1 MLALL
6 RTAVTRGVGFFIL
19 TCLLGG
25 VPLPALGGAPVLD
38 MASTPGGDYCYIVT
52 HEPGGLYRLS
62 SSAFKN
68 LGGTLS
74 EDLLYALSLTPQGDL
89 FLATFQEV
97 LFSRSGKETSWRS
110 LRGGGDLKN
119 FYATRQGT
127 FVALSWK
134 KGLLWASRENPE
146 FREPSGEMGEALV
159 LQVLESPSGTLWA
172 ATFGEGV
179 LLSRDGGRSWKPY
192 NEGLQNHFVLSLTW
206 DVSRE
211 VLYAGTYQGGVFRR
225 SLHTPWES
233 FSRGLPERAVVQ
245 ALGLD
250 DRGYLWGGTY
260 GKGAFLASFGEAWRP
275 FSKEPEDAA
284 LSINA
289 LEPFAGGMLGGTQER
304 GLLFASPGA
313 SSWSSLEIADPL
325 TGFGEISDGTL
336 LALSRSGVLYEASR
350 KEGPWKERGRIQG
363 SRGCQELLVL
373 SDRILL
379 GGTSRGSWLSQD
391 GGRSWVFRSFPVPDS
406 SGEEVEMEFGPPSG
420 EWGGLVGMVRLSSS
434 VMAATSYKGL
444 FRSSGGWGWKT
455 EEEAREEIEGR
466 YFYAL
471 ASDGGSRIALGTDRG
486 LSFSRDSGKS
496 WINIYVAYGLSS
508 VVFDDAGTLWGV
520 SRNGI
525 WRFVPPEMEPSLV
538 KVEGYTWSPFAY
550 FTELFPGEEGILLG
564 LLQENLVRLLPEGKS
579 TFSLEKSSLRNTVP
593 RSYLRLSQG
602 GMLLGT
608 ERGFYFSEEGGE
620 TWQERHVPRNLFNL
634 SEGR

>member
-1 MLALL
+1 
-6 RTAVTRGVGFFIL
+6 
-19 TCLLGG
+19 
-25 VPLPALGGAPVLD
+25 
-38 MASTPGGDYCYIVT
+38 MASTPGGEFCYIIT

-62 SSAFKN
+62 SLAFEN
-68 LGGTLS
+68 LGGALS
-74 EDLLYALSLTPQGDL
+74 EDLLYSLSLSSQGDF
-89 FLATFQEV
+89 FLATFREV
-97 LFSRSGKETSWRS
+97 LFSRNGGSSWRS

-119 FYATRQGT
+119 FYSTRQGT
-127 FVALSWK
+127 FVGISWK
-134 KGLLWASRENPE
+134 KGLLWASREDPE
-146 FREPSGEMGEALV
+146 FQEPSGEVGEALV
-159 LQVLESPSGTLWA
+159 LQVLESPEGTLWA
-172 ATFGEGV
+172 ATFGNGV

-192 NEGLQNHFVLSLTW
+192 NEGLENHFVLSLAW
-206 DVSRE
+206 DASRE

-225 SLHTPWES
+225 SPHAPWES

-245 ALGLD
+245 ALRLD
-250 DRGYLWGGTY
+250 SRGYLWAGTH
-260 GKGAFLASFGEAWRP
+260 GKGAFLASFGGEWRP

-289 LEPFAGGMLGGTQER
+289 LEPFAGGMLGGNQER

-313 SSWSSLEIADPL
+313 SSWSSLEMADPL
-325 TGFGEISDGTL
+325 TGFGELSEGTL
-336 LALSRSGVLYEASR
+336 LALSRSGVLYEASQ

-363 SRGCQELLVL
+363 SQGCQDLLVL

-379 GGTSRGSWLSQD
+379 GGTSRGSWLSED
-391 GGRSWVFRSFPVPDS
+391 GGRSWVFRSFPASDS
-406 SGEEVEMEFGPPSG
+406 SG
-420 EWGGLVGMVRLSSS
+420 EWGGLVGMVKLGSS

-455 EEEAREEIEGR
+455 EEEAREQMEGR

-486 LSFSRDSGKS
+486 LSYSGDSGKS
-496 WINIYVAYGLSS
+496 WINVYVSYGLSS
-508 VVFDDAGTLWGV
+508 VLFDDSGTLWGV

-525 WRFVPPEMEPSLV
+525 WRFVPPEMEPETV
-538 KVEGYTWSPFAY
+538 RIAGYSWSPTVY
-550 FTELFPGEEGILLG
+550 FTRLLSGEEGSLLG
-564 LLQENLVRLLPEGKS
+564 LLNKDIVRLLPTGGS
-579 TFSLEKSSLRNTVP
+579 AFSLEKSSLRNAVP

-608 ERGFYFSEEGGE
+608 QRGFYFSEDGGV
-620 TWQERHVPRNLFNL
+620 TWQEGHVPRNLFNS